1 MQIFLQMIPPTT
13 TAQQKKI
20 NTKTK
25 TIYAN
30 QSVLDAKNKYRA
42 HLAKYVPKEP
52 LVGALSLLVVWGF
65 PAGKHKN
72 GDLCMNKPDLDNA
85 CKLLQDVMQELGF
98 FKDDK
103 DIVQLNLSK
112 IWTVHPG
119 VMIEIERAI
128 CKKCFDMDI
137 GEPK

>member
-1 MQIFLQMIPPTT
+1 MQMFLEMIPPTT

-25 TIYAN
+25 NIYAN
-30 QSVLDAKNKYRA
+30 SNVVDAKNKYRA

-72 GDLCMNKPDLDNA
+72 GEPCTNKPDLDNA

-103 DIVQLNLSK
+103 NIVQLNLSK
-112 IWTVHPG
+112 IWTLHPG
-119 VMIEIERAI
+119 VMIEI
-128 CKKCFDMDI
+128 KKA
-137 GEPK
+137 GEEE

>member
-25 TIYAN
+25 NIYAN
-30 QSVLDAKNKYRA
+30 INVVDAKNKYRA

-72 GDLCMNKPDLDNA
+72 GEPCTNKPDLDNA
-85 CKLLQDVMQELGF
+85 NKMLQDVMQELGF

-103 DIVQLNLSK
+103 NIVQLNLSK
-112 IWTVHPG
+112 IWTWHPG
-119 VMIEIERAI
+119 VMIELKKVGEER
-128 CKKCFDMDI
+128 
-137 GEPK
+137 

>member
-25 TIYAN
+25 NIYAN
-30 QSVLDAKNKYRA
+30 INVVDAKNKYRA

-72 GDLCMNKPDLDNA
+72 GDPCMNKPDLDNA

-103 DIVQLNLSK
+103 DIVCLELQK
-112 IWTVHPG
+112 FWADIPG
-119 VMIEIERAI
+119 VFIRLEKIKVACLER
-128 CKKCFDMDI
+128 
-137 GEPK
+137 